1 MTVAAPACVYWVGS
15 VSDLSSQTS
24 EPATNNNQ
32 QLRNKATIC
41 RLETHIPA
49 YPATRALLA
58 LALALAVLLLQLLS
72 QFSQLYFPYFYK

>member
-1 MTVAAPACVYWVGS
+1 MS
-15 VSDLSSQTS
+15 
-24 EPATNNNQ
+24 
-32 QLRNKATIC
+32 
-41 RLETHIPA
+41 HIPA